1 MNEGIHQSRQSTSVS
16 SHHLAGI
23 MMGADRLGMP
33 LGSQGL
39 GLELE
44 FENSTKRYWWIS
56 RLPSSGWNRTQRH
69 LSGSLSRRS
78 VLRVFPSPAHKV
90 DMDIDFTFT
99 MTWRGS
105 ISIDKWVLMILGL
118 SNSSTL
124 FRESALPNLQFVFLC
139 FKGSDHLSYIETAH
153 SFCMLSKKGKMAQR
167 IVHANLVKLSV
178 YSANWSSKIPD
189 NSRKGTWS
197 EKNS

>member
-1 MNEGIHQSRQSTSVS
+1 
-16 SHHLAGI
+16 
-23 MMGADRLGMP
+23 MGADRLGMP

-78 VLRVFPSPAHKV
+78 VLLVFPSPAHKV

-105 ISIDKWVLMILGL
+105 ISIDKWVLIILGF

-139 FKGSDHLSYIETAH
+139 FKGSDHLLTSH

>member
-1 MNEGIHQSRQSTSVS
+1 
-16 SHHLAGI
+16 
-23 MMGADRLGMP
+23 MGADRLGMP

-56 RLPSSGWNRTQRH
+56 CLPSSGWNRTQRH

-78 VLRVFPSPAHKV
+78 VLRVFPSPAHKE
-90 DMDIDFTFT
+90 DIDIDFTFT

-124 FRESALPNLQFVFLC
+124 FRESALPGLQFVFSC
-139 FKGSDHLSYIETAH
+139 FKGSDHLRYIETAH